1 MKVLVTEFISLDGV
15 VQAPGAATEDTE
27 GGFAHGGWMVK
38 YFDPEIIGGTFD
50 ELAKQSD
57 ALLQGRRTYQ
67 VSAAAW
73 PSRSGDDFSDWINR
87 VQKYV
92 VSDTLTEADITWHPT
107 TIIRGKDFLKTMA
120 DLRAQPGGYI
130 YVYGSPTMVQSL
142 LIADLV
148 DELVLTVV
156 PLVIGSGKK
165 LFPTM
170 AEPLPFELVSAAR
183 ASTGAVVCRYVR
195 VR

>member
-1 MKVLVTEFISLDGV
+1 MG
-15 VQAPGAATEDTE
+15 
-27 GGFAHGGWMVK
+27 K
-38 YFDPEIIGGTFD
+38 YFDSEIIGGTFD

-67 VSAAAW
+67 VSAGAW

-107 TIIRGKDFLKTMA
+107 TIIRSKDFLKTVA

-130 YVYGSPTMVQSL
+130 YIYGSITVVQSL

-165 LFPTM
+165 LFPAM
-170 AEPLPFELVSAAR
+170 AEPFPFELVSAVR

>member
-1 MKVLVTEFISLDGV
+1 MKVLVTEFISFDGI
-15 VQAPGAATEDTE
+15 VQAPGAPTEDTS

-38 YFDPEIIGGTFD
+38 YFDPEVIGGTFD

-92 VSDTLTEADITWHPT
+92 VSDTLTEKDITWHPT
-107 TIIRGKDFLKTMA
+107 TIIRGKDFLKTVA
-120 DLRAQPGGYI
+120 DLRAHPGGYI

-142 LIADLV
+142 LAADLV

-165 LFPTM
+165 LFPAM
-170 AEPLPFELVSAAR
+170 AEPLPFELVSAVKAC
-183 ASTGAVVCRYVR
+183 TGAQVCRYVR
-195 VR
+195 AR

>member
-1 MKVLVTEFISLDGV
+1 MKTLITEFISLDGV
-15 VQAPGAATEDTE
+15 VQAPGAATEDTD
-27 GGFAHGGWMVK
+27 GCFAHGGWMGK
-38 YFDPEIIGGTFD
+38 YFDPDVMGGTFGG
-50 ELAKQSD
+50 LAAQSD
-57 ALLQGRRTYQ
+57 ALLHGRRTYL

-73 PSRSGDDFSDWINR
+73 PSQSGFPFAEWINR

-107 TIIRGKDFLKTMA
+107 TIIRGKDFLKTVA

-142 LIADLV
+142 LAADLV

-156 PLVIGSGKK
+156 PLIIGSGKK
-165 LFPTM
+165 LFPAMT
-170 AEPLPFELVSAAR
+170 ESLPFDLVSAAE
-183 ASTGAVVCRYVR
+183 ASTGAQVCRYVR
-195 VR
+195 AR

>member
-38 YFDPEIIGGTFD
+38 YFDPEVIGGTFD
-50 ELAKQSD
+50 ALAKQSD

-67 VSAAAW
+67 VSAMAW

-92 VSDTLTEADITWHPT
+92 VSDTLSEADITWHPT
-107 TIIRGKDFLKTMA
+107 KIIRGKDFLKTMA

-130 YVYGSPTMVQSL
+130 YVYGSITMVQSL

-165 LFPTM
+165 LFPAM